1 MQIFNEFC
9 TTQLLTFYL
18 GFANPNIIGTTRENM
33 GYFCITI
40 ILLTMAQNF
49 LTCLVCLLIRD
60 IPLCTKRLINLLSVQ
75 SPAVPVKVKPEVKL
89 PELDVID
96 EESESP
102 EEESEEVEVV
112 EEEVF
117 KQIEEE

>member
-1 MQIFNEFC
+1 M
-9 TTQLLTFYL
+9 
-18 GFANPNIIGTTRENM
+18 
-33 GYFCITI
+33 
-40 ILLTMAQNF
+40 
-49 LTCLVCLLIRD
+49 
-60 IPLCTKRLINLLSVQ
+60 
-75 SPAVPVKVKPEVKL
+75 PVKVKPEVKL
-89 PELDVID
+89 PEFDIID